1 MADYN
6 LKKRNWIPAGKKWYI
21 DVNGNFIEDANMT
34 QQQYED
40 NRLQTYRDLANNY
53 LAERNKTVEGTNKTA
68 DQLYQEGMAKLQ
80 SDEFKSWNK
89 NKQELFVDALDN
101 LESQLGYKF
110 FNDPNSD
117 WNLNNLSWA
126 WVNRNNF
133 ANKYGYEN
141 WGAMEAARKNA
152 SNTTWLPKSIYDHSV
167 SNNNTNNPLAN
178 LTDDQWNALS
188 FQAAA
193 GTEFNGIND
202 LWGVIN
208 QVNEWNGWGA
218 DWKPASQ
225 NYQWWNNSNIN
236 TNVNN
241 NWIQYSTNT
250 PTQQSNKWWRISG
263 NTWRNSLDPLATG
276 TSSFNTAVDGTFG
289 DMGGSNINFKQV
301 WNNIPHIVQT
311 QWWLNAERNMD
322 KFKNFSL

>member
-21 DVNGNFIEDANMT
+21 DVNGNFIEDSNMT

-40 NRLQTYRDLANNY
+40 NRLQSYRDLANDY
-53 LAERNKTVEGTNKTA
+53 LAERNKTVGGTNKTA

-80 SDEFKSWNK
+80 SDEFKSWDK
-89 NKQELFVDALDN
+89 NKQELFVDTLDK

-117 WNLNNLSWA
+117 WNLNNLSRA

-133 ANKYGYEN
+133 ANKYGYDN
-141 WGAMEAARKNA
+141 RGAMEAARKNA

-167 SNNNTNNPLAN
+167 SNNNTSNPLAN

-218 DWKPASQ
+218 DWKPINSW
-225 NYQWWNNSNIN
+225 NQWWNNASSNAS
-236 TNVNN
+236 N
-241 NWIQYSTNT
+241 NWIQRSTNT
-250 PTQQSNKWWRISG
+250 PTQQSNGWRWITG
-263 NTWRNSLDPLATG
+263 NQGSSAEDPLATG
-276 TSSFNTAVDGTFG
+276 TGSGWTAQDGGYG
-289 DMGGSNINFKQV
+289 DMGGSNISFKQV